1 MSRVPNF
8 AGVPV
13 FALLFLSIG
22 GVIGTF
28 LSVYFWG
35 WWGLLVALP
44 FVLIILGLRIICER
58 DDKAFR
64 RLRFILRRRKMNRK
78 YGRHLLITP
87 PKSSLER
94 KICKTSYQETYSRRR
109 VMQRFPGWDIT
120 YILKSVL
127 LVRLIY
133 WRWFVLRAFRM
144 IRVIRQP

>member
-1 MSRVPNF
+1 MEQESEILKFETYKAMSRVPNF

-44 FVLIILGLRIICER
+44 FVLIILGLRILCER

-87 PKSSLER
+87 R
-94 KICKTSYQETYSRRR
+94 
-109 VMQRFPGWDIT
+109 
-120 YILKSVL
+120 
-127 LVRLIY
+127 
-133 WRWFVLRAFRM
+133 
-144 IRVIRQP
+144 